1 MVLAAAS
8 SGKSMVKA
16 LARKQVQL
24 LKKKLSFPYYKV
36 DKIMFRALQT
46 EIQTFEIKSNFA
58 SKIKLIYI
66 F

>member
-1 MVLAAAS
+1 MLFAAAS
-8 SGKSMVKA
+8 SGKSMLKA

-24 LKKKLSFPYYKV
+24 YKKNWHFHIIEV